1 MSDPGNSQQPHDDDD
16 QPSGKSA
23 EAGSGRGSGRG
34 PLAGLLARLP
44 ESCHRPLLFDAAYN
58 VGSGAFYCLTMLTG
72 VILETILDGGAIH
85 LAVFWAAAHGS
96 SILSPL
102 VGYAARKLS
111 MKQLVVIPNLV
122 SVVLLLGAGLYQ
134 DDATWCTMVLS
145 AAFLVQVFPK
155 TGEMNMYQ
163 VLYPASHRAAV
174 VGILKAIMGISALLV
189 IVASYFWFKYFESYY
204 WVVFVAIALMLL
216 VSSLC
221 YGSIPIR
228 RQDELPSHG
237 DESPWAALIEGLRIF
252 LTDRRF
258 LLFQV
263 GFALAG
269 TANHMVFWMIPNLC
283 HDHLEIP
290 ASETRLIAAVIPAL
304 LVTFSAPFWGRYLD
318 RTNPMLGRATFN
330 VIQATAFVIV
340 AIGGTAGDKWL
351 VVLGVVIHGISAGGS
366 TVNWLTGSLHFA
378 GSDRVSLYN
387 AVHVGLTGLRGL
399 TAPLV
404 GYALYES
411 GPLLADASGFMD
423 GLEGFE
429 MGPRVFWIAAAL
441 SFAGAATMLWQG
453 LTDPGPRAEQPPSE

>member
-1 MSDPGNSQQPHDDDD
+1 MSDPGNSHQPSDGD
-16 QPSGKSA
+16 QPSGSSA
-23 EAGSGRGSGRG
+23 DSGSGHGRG
-34 PLAGLLARLP
+34 LLAGLLNRFP
-44 ESCHRPLLFDAAYN
+44 ESCRRPLLFDAAYN

-102 VGYAARKLS
+102 AGYAARKLP
-111 MKQLVVIPNLV
+111 MKQLVVIPNVV

-145 AAFLVQVFPK
+145 AAFLVQVFPR

-163 VLYPASHRAAV
+163 VLYPATHRAAV

-189 IVASYFWFKYFESYY
+189 IVASYFWFEYYEAYY
-204 WVVFVAIALMLL
+204 WVVFVVIALMLL

-228 RQDELPSHG
+228 RRDELSSNG
-237 DESPWAALIEGLRIF
+237 EKSPWGALIEGLRIF

-258 LLFQV
+258 LLFQI

-283 HDHLEIP
+283 HDHLKIP

-351 VVLGVVIHGISAGGS
+351 VILGVFIHGISAGGS

-404 GYALYES
+404 GYGLYKS
-411 GPLLADASGFMD
+411 GPLLADATGFLG
-423 GLEGFE
+423 GLEGVE
-429 MGPRVFWIAAAL
+429 MGPRVFWIAATL

-453 LTDPGPRAEQPPSE
+453 LTDPGPRAEQPPPE